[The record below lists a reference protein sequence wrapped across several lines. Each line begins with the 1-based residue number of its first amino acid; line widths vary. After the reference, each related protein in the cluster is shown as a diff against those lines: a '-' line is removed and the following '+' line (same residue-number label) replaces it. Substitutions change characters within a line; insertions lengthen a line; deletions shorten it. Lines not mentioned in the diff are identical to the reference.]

1 MSSKFVA
8 VVAAN
13 HRKGR
18 HTNHHEDHNQELIRL
33 PRPLWHERSGA
44 GDFRKRDRGARR
56 PGALV
61 TAAQSSER
69 HDGKTIELS
78 GETRLK
84 VDKDTA
90 AALSD
95 AGVKVEAAGAAE
107 GPTAKRPY
115 TFAFPIV
122 GGKVDKHPLGGKI
135 VHSGGLSFSADS
147 ESVVVK
153 RFVIELDRG
162 VLTAK
167 VAGTGQRIELLR
179 LGAPEGVK
187 VGSERIVLRGVDA
200 KLTSQAAR
208 ALNEAFD
215 TDLFAGGLLIGEATV
230 IAKIGDGDK
239 GEDKEE
245 KRRPLKVSSGPILV
259 TSGATKIGQR
269 PAGRGFSLQG

>member
-1 MSSKFVA
+1 MKTITKSLLGSP
-8 VVAAN
+8 
-13 HRKGR
+13 G
-18 HTNHHEDHNQELIRL
+18 
-33 PRPLWHERSGA
+33 RSGMSA
-44 GDFRKRDRGARR
+44 
-56 PGALV
+56 PALV
-61 TAAQSSER
+61 TFASAIVALVVLALSPTTAQSSER
-69 HDGKTIELS
+69 HDGNKVELGGKTW
-78 GETRLK
+78 LK
-84 VDKDTA
+84 VDKGTA

-95 AGVKVEAAGAAE
+95 AGVKVEATGAAE

-147 ESVVVK
+147 EKVVVK

-167 VAGTGQRIELLR
+167 VAGTGQRIDLLR
-179 LGAPEGVK
+179 LGAPEGVE

-200 KLTSQAAR
+200 KLTAQAAK

-230 IAKIGDGDK
+230 IAKYGDADNGKDHDDK
-239 GEDKEE
+239 GDD
-245 KRRPLKVSSGPILV
+245 RNDD
-259 TSGATKIGQR
+259 
-269 PAGRGFSLQG
+269 